1 MTVILD
7 QSLPPYPTQRFARA
21 LFEYLKS
28 PYYQDF
34 QFTCHQTFLHT
45 SLLSYCEYFFFN
57 LHFFQNSMVSA
68 LVNRFAEEPKTA
80 AYRKSDPCEEEF
92 VVRKNTVSL

>member
-1 MTVILD
+1 
-7 QSLPPYPTQRFARA
+7 
-21 LFEYLKS
+21 
-28 PYYQDF
+28 
-34 QFTCHQTFLHT
+34 
-45 SLLSYCEYFFFN
+45 
-57 LHFFQNSMVSA
+57 MVSA